1 MTFTKRNHVL
11 EETENVSI
19 RLQLAPVQPSG
30 LVVLV
35 IGVVVAE
42 LRVQEFVAGPK
53 HWDSVR
59 KHQQAEKILY
69 LLAPQGQHFMRRAF
83 VAFVTTVPTVVGVG
97 AILVVV
103 AIRQVVLFVIGD
115 EIVERE
121 AVMRGDK
128 VHALIG
134 VIGIHA
140 IIGK

>member
-42 LRVQEFVAGPK
+42 LRVQEFVAGPE

-59 KHQQAEKILY
+59 KHQQAEEILY
-69 LLAPQGQHFMRRAF
+69 LLAPQSQHFMRRAF
-83 VAFVTTVPTVVGVG
+83 VAFVTTVPAVVGVG
-97 AILVVV
+97 AILVAV
-103 AIRQVVLFVIGD
+103 AVRQVVLFVVGD
-115 EIVERE
+115 EIVQSK
-121 AVMRGDK
+121 AVMRRDK
-128 VHALIG
+128 IHTLVS
-134 VIGIHA
+134 VIGLEA
-140 IIGK
+140 